1 MDYIEQ
7 TKKIYNNIIIKRIT
21 KWKIT
26 FKSKCLIIPG
36 SDLSVH
42 NKLDFLRQTEK
53 FLKQL
58 IEDMLLK
65 GKYPNLKILGIC
77 FGLEIIVSAFKGEL
91 LNNLGEVKLI
101 MILKKYLL
109 IKTFLI

>member
-1 MDYIEQ
+1 MVYK
-7 TKKIYNNIIIKRIT
+7 TNKKKFIIILSSKELPNEKLISE
-21 KWKIT
+21 
-26 FKSKCLIIPG
+26 SKCLIIPG

-91 LNNLGEVKLI
+91 LNNLGQVKLV
-101 MILKKYLL
+101 MILKKIY
-109 IKTFLI
+109 